1 MRKSEL
7 LILVV
12 SIVASYLLIF
22 FLDIGCPINKIFG
35 IECAGCGLTRMFLS
49 IFKFNFY
56 QAFRFNPCMF
66 ILLVFFILYFVYV
79 IVCKLLHK
87 KYFKLGFKTAI
98 VIVVLIIGFGILR
111 NINGFEF
118 LKPTIVK

>member
-66 ILLVFFILYFVYV
+66 ILLVFFILYFIYV

-87 KYFKLGFKTAI
+87 KYFKIGLKTAI

>member
-12 SIVASYLLIF
+12 SIIASYLLIYL
-22 FLDIGCPINKIFG
+22 LDIGCPINKIFG
-35 IECAGCGLTRMFLS
+35 IECAGCGLTRMFLA

-66 ILLVFFILYFVYV
+66 ILLAFFVLYFIYV
-79 IVCKLLHK
+79 IICKLLRK

-98 VIVVLIIGFGILR
+98 VIVVLVIGFGILR